1 MSDVPYLASDCASA
15 FRRREVSA
23 REIAQASLARIAMK
37 NPALNA
43 YIDVTADRALAE
55 ADALDKTRRE
65 KAALPSLAAVPYA
78 VKNLFD
84 VAGLTTLAGARLHA
98 GNAPAKADAVLVDRM
113 RAAGGL
119 LTGTLNMDAYAYGFT
134 TENSHYGYTR
144 NPRSP
149 DRSAGGSS
157 GGTGA
162 AVAGGLVPI
171 GLGSDTNGSIR
182 VPASLCGV
190 FGLKPTF
197 GRLSRRGSFP
207 FVASL
212 DHLGP
217 LAATSTDLALAY
229 DALQGWD
236 PTDPACVQRDREP
249 ALPSMEEGVVGLRIA
264 RLSGYFDRNAGPVAR
279 WAAETVAKA
288 LGATD
293 EVELEGAA
301 EARAAAYL
309 ITASESGALYLDDLR
324 RRPDEF
330 DPLSRERLTAGAL
343 MPAAWYLRAQ
353 RLREWY
359 RHQAARLFE
368 HYDLLVAPATPVCAP
383 LLDQASI
390 EIGGRSLP
398 TRPNLGL
405 LTQPISCLGLPVA
418 VAPLWPAEELSGGL
432 PIGVQLIAAPW
443 REDLCLRAARALERT
458 GLADSRVG
466 P

>member
-1 MSDVPYLASDCASA
+1 MSDMPFLASDCTSA
-15 FRRREVSA
+15 FSRGEVSA
-23 REIAQASLARIAMK
+23 REIAQASLTRIAIK
-37 NPALNA
+37 NPHLNA
-43 YIDVTADRALAE
+43 FIDITSERALVE
-55 ADALDKTRRE
+55 ADALDKMRRE
-65 KAALPSLAAVPYA
+65 GAALPPLAAVPYA

-84 VAGLTTLAGARLHA
+84 VAGVTTLAGARLHA
-98 GNAPAKADAVLVDRM
+98 GNPPAEADAVLVDRL

-134 TENSHYGYTR
+134 TENSHYGYTH
-144 NPRSP
+144 NPRSLN
-149 DRSAGGSS
+149 RSAGGSS

-162 AVAGGLVPI
+162 AVASGLVPI
-171 GLGSDTNGSIR
+171 GLASDTNGSIR

-190 FGLKPTF
+190 FGLKPTY
-197 GRLSRRGSFP
+197 GRLSRRGSYP

-217 LAATSTDLALAY
+217 LASTSTDLALAY

-236 PTDPACVQRDREP
+236 PKDPACVQRDSE
-249 ALPSMEEGVVGLRIA
+249 AVLPQLEEGIAGLRIA
-264 RLSGYFDRNAGPVAR
+264 RLSGYFDDNAGPAAR
-279 WAAETVAKA
+279 WAAETAAKT

-330 DPLSRERLTAGAL
+330 EPLSRERLTAGAL
-343 MPAAWYLRAQ
+343 APAAWYLRAQ

-359 RHQAARLFE
+359 RQQAAKMFE
-368 HYDLLVAPATPVCAP
+368 RYDLLIAPATPVCAP
-383 LLDQASI
+383 LLDQPSI

-405 LTQPISCLGLPVA
+405 LTQPISCIGLPVA
-418 VAPLWPAEELSGGL
+418 VAPLWPAEKLSGGL

-443 REDLCLRAARALERT
+443 REDLCLRAARALEQA

-466 P
+466 S